1 MTGACIMATNIA
13 TALKTNWEELQGEV
27 KKQWGKLTDDD
38 ITEINGSYDK
48 LVAKIKGAYRT
59 TESQI
64 KENVTEFL
72 ESEDVE
78 GIKDKVVDAKERFEK
93 VVSKSIDNIKDKYED
108 IKEKSSEVQDTVVDY
123 IRSNPVKSV
132 GIAFVGAFVLSK
144 LFSNK

>member
-1 MTGACIMATNIA
+1 MATNLA
-13 TALKTNWEELQGEV
+13 KVLETNWEELQGEV
-27 KKQWGKLTDDD
+27 KKQWAKLTDDD

-48 LVAKIKGAYRT
+48 LVAKLKSAYRT

-72 ESEDVE
+72 ESEDLTN
-78 GIKDKVVDAKERFEK
+78 IKDKVVNAKDRFEK
-93 VVSKSIDNIKDKYED
+93 VVNTSIDNIKDKYED
-108 IKEKSSEVQDTVVDY
+108 FKEKSSEYQDTVVDY

-132 GIAFVGAFVLSK
+132 GIAFVSALVLSK